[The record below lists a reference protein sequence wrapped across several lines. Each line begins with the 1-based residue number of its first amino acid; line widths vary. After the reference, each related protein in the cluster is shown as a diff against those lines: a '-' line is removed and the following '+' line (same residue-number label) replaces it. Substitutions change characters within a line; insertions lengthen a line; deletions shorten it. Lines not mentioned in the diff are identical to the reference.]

1 MTSKFFFPITRFR
14 YIEFSFKYFTITGVR
29 NKSFVKEVRRG
40 CTVACV
46 VSAREGGWERKSSP
60 CALFFISTTAKRTAG
75 DLHGTIFNKH
85 IIQLLWQA
93 SYSN

>member
-60 CALFFISTTAKRTAG
+60 CALFFYINNGQTNSG
-75 DLHGTIFNKH
+75 
-85 IIQLLWQA
+85 
-93 SYSN
+93 